1 MVLETLLEL
10 IAEQFQR
17 DVEDLNE
24 DTAFEDLG
32 AEDMD
37 IAELVLTVEDAF
49 DMDISTDEANSL
61 STIADLLDLV
71 EEAIGS

>member
-49 DMDISTDEANSL
+49 DMDISTDEANGL